1 MTGSRLLTQG
11 AAEVI
16 LLFVTMNSPDPFCAS
31 TTLLSLLA
39 ALLCSGFSTVAAVP
53 GDEHWDNQF
62 GPVGVNDVAQSI
74 TVQETVTVT
83 AETDPVFT
91 SSHTGAATTVMR
103 DQIAL
108 LPTLSGRIGDVTRLT
123 PQAGAGGTCSS
134 RRMLPDSIC
143 RSCWQCRSAPAR
155 IGVQHSGRARCHSAS
170 HRIRA

>member
-1 MTGSRLLTQG
+1 MTGMTGSRLLTQG

-74 TVQETVTVT
+74 TVQDAKVYVGGYLT
-83 AETDPVFT
+83 AAGNTRAN
-91 SSHTGAATTVMR
+91 G
-103 DQIAL
+103 IA
-108 LPTLSGRIGDVTRLT
+108 
-123 PQAGAGGTCSS
+123 
-134 RRMLPDSIC
+134 
-143 RSCWQCRSAPAR
+143 
-155 IGVQHSGRARCHSAS
+155 
-170 HRIRA
+170 